1 MLSPSSE
8 RHWPLLLALLLYLYR
23 FRFQKDGSDT
33 EEQQKDAAMMPM
45 SLLYLFVFVVPCNG
59 KISQNVLALSQGS
72 HYFHTV
78 TMFARCFARSLWTAT
93 PTAVCQG
100 AADVF
105 FATGPK
111 PNWHRW
117 VTGIA
122 LQMAV
127 SLVGSVGKQMIHITS
142 EKDFQLL

>member
-1 MLSPSSE
+1 MLG
-8 RHWPLLLALLLYLYR
+8 LLYLYR

-33 EEQQKDAAMMPM
+33 EEQQKDAAMVPM
-45 SLLYLFVFVVPCNG
+45 SLVYLFVSLVTLMARFPNMSLLCHKG
-59 KISQNVLALSQGS
+59 
-72 HYFHTV
+72 HTSSV

-100 AADVF
+100 ATDVF
-105 FATGPK
+105 FARGPK
-111 PNWHRW
+111 TNWHRW

-127 SLVGSVGKQMIHITS
+127 GLVGTGKQINHITS